1 MGKARVSGRG
11 IICHRRYHAEH
22 SRSPCNTCQPLR
34 HIGCGTRVKRSACSI
49 RLAAGWR
56 FLPESSNITSNFP
69 PTAGACNGISY
80 CYIEFTK
87 IPDGYRLAVSH
98 VSCSLAVSSSTAKPV
113 QMYLGTRKG
122 INAVERFQMLE
133 PGSMPSNQP
142 GYNLVVNSPTL
153 QLYTE
158 KDRPEIYVGYTNA
171 ADTVG
176 FCTIAGTLQEIP

>member
-1 MGKARVSGRG
+1 MQNILA
-11 IICHRRYHAEH
+11 
-22 SRSPCNTCQPLR
+22 
-34 HIGCGTRVKRSACSI
+34 
-49 RLAAGWR
+49 RLATGAVLVSALALGAVPAQSTSLQAGT
-56 FLPESSNITSNFP
+56 FFQESSNTTSNFP

-98 VSCSLAVSSSTAKPV
+98 VSCSLSVSTATAKSV

-122 INAVERFQMLE
+122 INAIERFQLLV
-133 PGSMPSNQP
+133 PGTMPSNQP

-158 KDRPEIYVGYTNA
+158 KERPEIFVSYTNA

-176 FCTIAGTLQEIP
+176 FCTIAGTMQEIP